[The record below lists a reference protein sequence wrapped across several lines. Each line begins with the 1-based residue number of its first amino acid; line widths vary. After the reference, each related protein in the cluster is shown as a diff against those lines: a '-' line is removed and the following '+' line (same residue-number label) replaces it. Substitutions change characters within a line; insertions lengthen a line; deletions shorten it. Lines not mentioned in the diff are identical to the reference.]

1 MHGPGGRAVTTNLD
15 AVLLENEALRH
26 QVRLLREELALLQSS
41 RSAEAGPQAQNQA
54 QPAADFTG
62 RPHPRQGARAWRDD
76 QEAPRPQPTPE
87 SGWRQAAPRG
97 ERVRSWRSGPEVTTG
112 AAPGITPQ
120 LVRQWAEALS
130 SHPRWRELRLG
141 SRLEGDP
148 AAGGSLELG
157 LQALLDDLRSRSHN
171 PALELEDAL
180 DRRAPGLGAELRWAL
195 AGPASRVKAAV
206 RAAFAMHG
214 PRAADRLSADPQAVV
229 EELLA
234 AIARLE
240 VQVRQEAQARRE
252 QAEQQQAWWRQ
263 QDGRRPGG
271 RSWGAGGAQGGWAGA
286 AASDSGPGETGEGG
300 AKDHARGGARDGG
313 SGGSRDAG
321 SGQAWSAGSG
331 GSRGSSGS
339 GAAPGAGAGEGQSSH
354 HGRQAAP
361 DRQRVEALDI
371 LELSWGAPLAAVKAA
386 HRRLVK
392 RHHPDMGGDAES
404 FRRINDA
411 YQLLIA

>member
-15 AVLLENEALRH
+15 AVLLENEALHH
-26 QVRLLREELALLQSS
+26 QVRLLREELALLQRG
-41 RSAEAGPQAQNQA
+41 RSADAAAQAQAQA
-54 QPAADFTG
+54 SAGFAG
-62 RPHPRQGARAWRDD
+62 RSHPSEGARAWRGD
-76 QEAPRPQPTPE
+76 QESTAPQPTPE
-87 SGWRQAAPRG
+87 ARWRQAAPRG
-97 ERVRSWRSGPEVTTG
+97 ERARSWRAGPEVTTG
-112 AAPGITPQ
+112 SAPGITPQ

-180 DRRAPGLGAELRWAL
+180 DRRSPGLGAELRWAL

-206 RAAFAMHG
+206 RAAFALHG

-234 AIARLE
+234 GIAQLE
-240 VQVRQEAQARRE
+240 AQMRQEAQARRE
-252 QAEQQQAWWRQ
+252 REEQQQAWRRQ

-271 RSWGAGGAQGGWAGA
+271 RSWGDTGAGGGNA
-286 AASDSGPGETGEGG
+286 ETR
-300 AKDHARGGARDGG
+300 ADARDGG
-313 SGGSRDAG
+313 SGRTRDAG
-321 SGQAWSAGSG
+321 SSRAWSAGSG
-331 GSRGSSGS
+331 GSRRSSGA
-339 GAAPGAGAGEGQSSH
+339 GTAPGAGAGEGRSSQN
-354 HGRQAAP
+354 GRQAAP
-361 DRQRVEALDI
+361 DRQRDEALAI
-371 LELSWGAPLAAVKAA
+371 LELSRGAPLAAVKAA

>member
-1 MHGPGGRAVTTNLD
+1 
-15 AVLLENEALRH
+15 
-26 QVRLLREELALLQSS
+26 
-41 RSAEAGPQAQNQA
+41 
-54 QPAADFTG
+54 
-62 RPHPRQGARAWRDD
+62 
-76 QEAPRPQPTPE
+76 
-87 SGWRQAAPRG
+87 
-97 ERVRSWRSGPEVTTG
+97 
-112 AAPGITPQ
+112 
-120 LVRQWAEALS
+120 VRQWAEALS

-180 DRRAPGLGAELRWAL
+180 DRRSPGLGAELRWAL

-206 RAAFAMHG
+206 RAAFALHG
-214 PRAADRLSADPQAVV
+214 PRAADRLSADPEAVV

-234 AIARLE
+234 GIARLE

-252 QAEQQQAWWRQ
+252 QAERQQAWWRQ

-271 RSWGAGGAQGGWAGA
+271 RSWGAGG
-286 AASDSGPGETGEGG
+286 EGG
-300 AKDHARGGARDGG
+300 SKDHARAGAQGGG

-321 SGQAWSAGSG
+321 SSRAGSAGSG
-331 GSRGSSGS
+331 GSRRSSGS
-339 GAAPGAGAGEGQSSH
+339 GAAPGAGAGEGRRSQQ
-354 HGRQAAP
+354 GRHAAP
-361 DRQRVEALDI
+361 DRQRVEALNI

>member
-1 MHGPGGRAVTTNLD
+1 MHGPAGRAVTANLD
-15 AVLLENEALRH
+15 ALLLENEALHH
-26 QVRLLREELALLQSS
+26 QVRLLREELTLLQSS
-41 RSAEAGPQAQNQA
+41 RSAEAQAQAQA
-54 QPAADFTG
+54 QA
-62 RPHPRQGARAWRDD
+62 Q
-76 QEAPRPQPTPE
+76 
-87 SGWRQAAPRG
+87 APRG

-171 PALELEDAL
+171 PALELEEAL

-195 AGPASRVKAAV
+195 AGPASRAKAAV
-206 RAAFAMHG
+206 RAAFTLHG
-214 PRAADRLSADPQAVV
+214 PRAADRLSADPQGVV

-234 AIARLE
+234 GIARLE
-240 VQVRQEAQARRE
+240 VQGRQEAQTRRE
-252 QAEQQQAWWRQ
+252 QTERQQAWWRQ

-271 RSWGAGGAQGGWAGA
+271 RSWGGAEAQGGGGGPEPSNSRAGDTREAGA
-286 AASDSGPGETGEGG
+286 NA
-300 AKDHARGGARDGG
+300 GARDGG
-313 SGGSRDAG
+313 PDASRDAG
-321 SGQAWSAGSG
+321 SNRAWSAGSG
-331 GSRGSSGS
+331 DSRRSSGS
-339 GAAPGAGAGEGQSSH
+339 GGGPGAGEGEGRRSQ
-354 HGRQAAP
+354 HGRHAAP

-404 FRRINDA
+404 FRRINAA

>member
-1 MHGPGGRAVTTNLD
+1 MGRERRSWMHGPAGRAVTTNLD
-15 AVLLENEALRH
+15 ALLLENEALRH
-26 QVRLLREELALLQSS
+26 QVRLLREELNLLQRS
-41 RSAEAGPQAQNQA
+41 RSAEVEAQAQA
-54 QPAADFTG
+54 
-62 RPHPRQGARAWRDD
+62 
-76 QEAPRPQPTPE
+76 
-87 SGWRQAAPRG
+87 AAPRG
-97 ERVRSWRSGPEVTTG
+97 ERVRSWRSGPKVTVG

-157 LQALLDDLRSRSHN
+157 LQALLDDLRSRSPN
-171 PALELEDAL
+171 PALELEEAL

-206 RAAFAMHG
+206 RAAFALHG
-214 PRAADRLSADPQAVV
+214 PRAADRLSADPQGVV

-234 AIARLE
+234 GIARLE
-240 VQVRQEAQARRE
+240 AQLRQETQAGRE
-252 QAEQQQAWWRQ
+252 RAERQQAWWRQ

-271 RSWGAGGAQGGWAGA
+271 RSWGGAEAQGGGGGPEPSNSRAGDTREAGA
-286 AASDSGPGETGEGG
+286 NA
-300 AKDHARGGARDGG
+300 GARDGG
-313 SGGSRDAG
+313 PDASRDAG
-321 SGQAWSAGSG
+321 SNREWSAGSG
-331 GSRGSSGS
+331 DSRRSSGS
-339 GAAPGAGAGEGQSSH
+339 GGGPGAGEGEGRRSQ
-354 HGRQAAP
+354 HGRHAAP
-361 DRQRVEALDI
+361 DRQRVEALGI
-371 LELSWGAPLAAVKAA
+371 LELSWGAPVAAVKAA

-411 YQLLIA
+411 YQLLMA

>member
-1 MHGPGGRAVTTNLD
+1 MGRERRSWMQGPGGRAVTTNLD
-15 AVLLENEALRH
+15 AVLLENEALHH
-26 QVRLLREELALLQSS
+26 QVRLLREELALLQ
-41 RSAEAGPQAQNQA
+41 RGRAAEAGAQAQA
-54 QPAADFTG
+54 Q
-62 RPHPRQGARAWRDD
+62 
-76 QEAPRPQPTPE
+76 PQPTPE
-87 SGWRQAAPRG
+87 PGWRQAAPRG

-148 AAGGSLELG
+148 AVGGSVELG

-171 PALELEDAL
+171 PVLELEDAL

-206 RAAFAMHG
+206 RAAFALHG
-214 PRAADRLSADPQAVV
+214 PRAADRLSGDPQAVV

-234 AIARLE
+234 GIARLE
-240 VQVRQEAQARRE
+240 AQVRQEAQTRRE
-252 QAEQQQAWWRQ
+252 RAERQQAWWRQ

-271 RSWGAGGAQGGWAGA
+271 RSWGDTGADGA
-286 AASDSGPGETGEGG
+286 NAD
-300 AKDHARGGARDGG
+300 
-313 SGGSRDAG
+313 
-321 SGQAWSAGSG
+321 
-331 GSRGSSGS
+331 
-339 GAAPGAGAGEGQSSH
+339 AGAGEGRSSEQ
-354 HGRQAAP
+354 GRQAAP
-361 DRQRVEALDI
+361 DRRRDEALAV
-371 LELSWGAPLAAVKAA
+371 LELSWGAPLTAVKAA

-404 FRRINDA
+404 FRRINAA

>member
-15 AVLLENEALRH
+15 AVLLENEALHH

-41 RSAEAGPQAQNQA
+41 RSAEAQAHAQAQAQA
-54 QPAADFTG
+54 AADFSD

-76 QEAPRPQPTPE
+76 QEVTRPQPAPE
-87 SGWRQAAPRG
+87 PGWRQAAPRG

-141 SRLEGDP
+141 SRHEGDP

-180 DRRAPGLGAELRWAL
+180 DRRSPGLGAELRWAL

-206 RAAFAMHG
+206 RAAFALHG
-214 PRAADRLSADPQAVV
+214 PRAADRLCADPQAVV
-229 EELLA
+229 EELLVA
-234 AIARLE
+234 VARLE
-240 VQVRQEAQARRE
+240 AQVRQEAQKRRE
-252 QAEQQQAWWRQ
+252 QTERQQAGWRQ

-271 RSWGAGGAQGGWAGA
+271 RSWGETGAGGTNA
-286 AASDSGPGETGEGG
+286 D
-300 AKDHARGGARDGG
+300 ARAGG
-313 SGGSRDAG
+313 SGGSRDDG
-321 SGQAWSAGSG
+321 SKRAWSAGSG
-331 GSRGSSGS
+331 GSRGPSGS
-339 GAAPGAGAGEGQSSH
+339 GAAPGTGAAGEGRSSQN
-354 HGRQAAP
+354 GRHAAP
-361 DRQRVEALDI
+361 DRQRDEALAI
-371 LELSWGAPLAAVKAA
+371 LELAWGASQAAVKAA

-392 RHHPDMGGDAES
+392 VHHPDMGGDAES

>member
-1 MHGPGGRAVTTNLD
+1 VTTNLD
-15 AVLLENEALRH
+15 ALLLENEALRH

-41 RSAEAGPQAQNQA
+41 RSAEAQAQAQA
-54 QPAADFTG
+54 QTQAAADFSG

-76 QEAPRPQPTPE
+76 QEVARPQPTSEP
-87 SGWRQAAPRG
+87 GWRQAAPRG
-97 ERVRSWRSGPEVTTG
+97 ERVRTWRSGPGVTTG

-148 AAGGSLELG
+148 AAGGCLELG

-171 PALELEDAL
+171 PALELEEAL

-206 RAAFAMHG
+206 RAAFALHG

-240 VQVRQEAQARRE
+240 VQVRQEAQTRRE
-252 QAEQQQAWWRQ
+252 RAQRQQAWWRQ

-271 RSWGAGGAQGGWAGA
+271 RSWGGADWGGSEAQGGGAGA
-286 AASDSGPGETGEGG
+286 AAGDPRPGDTGEGG
-300 AKDHARGGARDGG
+300 SKDHARAGAQDGGAGT
-313 SGGSRDAG
+313 SRDAG
-321 SGQAWSAGSG
+321 SSRAWSAGSG
-331 GSRGSSGS
+331 GSRDSSGT
-339 GAAPGAGAGEGQSSH
+339 GAAPGAGAGEGRSSQQ
-354 HGRQAAP
+354 GRQAAP

-371 LELSWGAPLAAVKAA
+371 LELSWGAPVAAVKAA

-411 YQLLIA
+411 YQLLMA

>member
-15 AVLLENEALRH
+15 ALLLENEALRH

-41 RSAEAGPQAQNQA
+41 RSAEAQAQAQTQA
-54 QPAADFTG
+54 AADFSG

-76 QEAPRPQPTPE
+76 QEAPRPQPAPE
-87 SGWRQAAPRG
+87 PGWRQAAPRG

-206 RAAFAMHG
+206 RAAFALHG

-240 VQVRQEAQARRE
+240 VQVRQEAQTRR
-252 QAEQQQAWWRQ
+252 QQTQRQQAWWRQ

-271 RSWGAGGAQGGWAGA
+271 RSWGAGGEGGGAGA
-286 AASDSGPGETGEGG
+286 AAGDPRAGGTGADGS
-300 AKDHARGGARDGG
+300 KDHSRAGAQGGG

-321 SGQAWSAGSG
+321 SSRAGSAGSG
-331 GSRGSSGS
+331 DSRGSSGT
-339 GAAPGAGAGEGQSSH
+339 GAAHGSGEGRRSEHS
-354 HGRQAAP
+354 RQAAP

>member
-1 MHGPGGRAVTTNLD
+1 VTTNLD

-41 RSAEAGPQAQNQA
+41 RSAEAQAQAQA
-54 QPAADFTG
+54 QAAADFAG
-62 RPHPRQGARAWRDD
+62 RSHPRQGAPAWRDE
-76 QEAPRPQPTPE
+76 QEVARPQRPQEP
-87 SGWRQAAPRG
+87 GWRQAAPRG
-97 ERVRSWRSGPEVTTG
+97 ERMRSWRSGPEVTTG

-120 LVRQWAEALS
+120 LVGQWSEALS

-141 SRLEGDP
+141 SRLEGDL
-148 AAGGSLELG
+148 ADGGSLELG

-171 PALELEDAL
+171 PALDLEDAL
-180 DRRAPGLGAELRWAL
+180 DRRSPGLGAELRWAL

-206 RAAFAMHG
+206 RAAFALHG
-214 PRAADRLSADPQAVV
+214 PRAADRLSADPHAVV

-234 AIARLE
+234 GIARLE
-240 VQVRQEAQARRE
+240 VQMRQEARVRRE
-252 QAEQQQAWWRQ
+252 QAERQQAWWRQ

-271 RSWGAGGAQGGWAGA
+271 RSWGGSDAQGGWAGA
-286 AASDSGPGETGEGG
+286 AAGDPRPGETGEGG
-300 AKDHARGGARDGG
+300 AKDHARGGAQDGA

-321 SGQAWSAGSG
+321 SNRAWNAGSG

-339 GAAPGAGAGEGQSSH
+339 GAAPGAGAGEGRSSQN
-354 HGRQAAP
+354 GRQAAP

>member
-1 MHGPGGRAVTTNLD
+1 MGRERRSWMHGPGGRAVTTNLD
-15 AVLLENEALRH
+15 ALLLENEALRH
-26 QVRLLREELALLQSS
+26 QVRLLREELTLLQNS
-41 RSAEAGPQAQNQA
+41 RSAEAGAQA
-54 QPAADFTG
+54 
-62 RPHPRQGARAWRDD
+62 
-76 QEAPRPQPTPE
+76 EA
-87 SGWRQAAPRG
+87 QAAPRG

-171 PALELEDAL
+171 PALELEEAL
-180 DRRAPGLGAELRWAL
+180 DRRSPGLGSELRQAL
-195 AGPASRVKAAV
+195 AGPASRAKAAV
-206 RAAFAMHG
+206 RAAFALHG

-240 VQVRQEAQARRE
+240 VQMRQEAQTRR
-252 QAEQQQAWWRQ
+252 QQTQRQQAWWRQ

-271 RSWGAGGAQGGWAGA
+271 RSWGAGGEGGGAGA
-286 AASDSGPGETGEGG
+286 AAGDPRPGGTGADG
-300 AKDHARGGARDGG
+300 AKDHSRAGAQGGGA
-313 SGGSRDAG
+313 GGSREAG
-321 SGQAWSAGSG
+321 SGRAGSAGSG
-331 GSRGSSGS
+331 GTQGSSGS
-339 GAAPGAGAGEGQSSH
+339 GAAPGAGAGEGRRSEHS
-354 HGRQAAP
+354 RQAAP

>member
-1 MHGPGGRAVTTNLD
+1 
-15 AVLLENEALRH
+15 VLLENEALHH
-26 QVRLLREELALLQSS
+26 QVRLLREELALLQ
-41 RSAEAGPQAQNQA
+41 RGRAAEAGAQA
-54 QPAADFTG
+54 AAGVAG
-62 RPHPRQGARAWRDD
+62 RSHPRQEASAWRDN
-76 QEAPRPQPTPE
+76 QEFTRPQPTPE
-87 SGWRQAAPRG
+87 PGWRQAAPRG
-97 ERVRSWRSGPEVTTG
+97 ERVRSWRSGPEVTSG

-148 AAGGSLELG
+148 AAGGCLELG

-180 DRRAPGLGAELRWAL
+180 DRRSPGLGAELRWAL

-206 RAAFAMHG
+206 RAAFALHG
-214 PRAADRLSADPQAVV
+214 PRAADRLSDDPQAVV

-234 AIARLE
+234 GIARLE
-240 VQVRQEAQARRE
+240 AQVRQEAQTRRE
-252 QAEQQQAWWRQ
+252 QTERQQAWWRQ

-271 RSWGAGGAQGGWAGA
+271 RSWGDSGVGGANAEAGEA
-286 AASDSGPGETGEGG
+286 
-300 AKDHARGGARDGG
+300 G

-321 SGQAWSAGSG
+321 SSRAWSAGSD
-331 GSRGSSGS
+331 GSRRSSGS
-339 GAAPGAGAGEGQSSH
+339 GAAPGAEAGEGRSSQN
-354 HGRQAAP
+354 GRHAAP
-361 DRQRVEALDI
+361 DRQRDEALAI
-371 LELSWGAPLAAVKAA
+371 LELAWGASQAAVKAA

>member
-15 AVLLENEALRH
+15 ALLLENEALRH

-41 RSAEAGPQAQNQA
+41 RSAEAQAQAQA
-54 QPAADFTG
+54 QTQAAADFSG

-76 QEAPRPQPTPE
+76 QEVARPQPTSEP
-87 SGWRQAAPRG
+87 GWRQAAPRG
-97 ERVRSWRSGPEVTTG
+97 ERVRTWRSGPGVTTG

-148 AAGGSLELG
+148 AAGGCLELG

-214 PRAADRLSADPQAVV
+214 PRAADRLSDDPHAVV

-240 VQVRQEAQARRE
+240 VQTRQEAQARRE
-252 QAEQQQAWWRQ
+252 QAERQQAWWRQ

-271 RSWGAGGAQGGWAGA
+271 
-286 AASDSGPGETGEGG
+286 
-300 AKDHARGGARDGG
+300 
-313 SGGSRDAG
+313 SRDAG
-321 SGQAWSAGSG
+321 SGRAWSAGSG
-331 GSRGSSGS
+331 DSRRSSGS
-339 GAAPGAGAGEGQSSH
+339 GGGPGAEAEEGRSSEQ
-354 HGRQAAP
+354 GRQAAP
-361 DRQRVEALDI
+361 DRQRVEALGI

-392 RHHPDMGGDAES
+392 RHHPDVGGDAES

>member
-1 MHGPGGRAVTTNLD
+1 MHGPAGRAVTTNLD
-15 AVLLENEALRH
+15 ALLLENEALRH
-26 QVRLLREELALLQSS
+26 QVRLLREELNLLQRS
-41 RSAEAGPQAQNQA
+41 RSAEVEAQAQA
-54 QPAADFTG
+54 
-62 RPHPRQGARAWRDD
+62 
-76 QEAPRPQPTPE
+76 
-87 SGWRQAAPRG
+87 AAPRG
-97 ERVRSWRSGPEVTTG
+97 EQVRSWRSGPKVTVG

-157 LQALLDDLRSRSHN
+157 LQALLDDLRSRSPN
-171 PALELEDAL
+171 PALELEEAL

-206 RAAFAMHG
+206 RAAFALHG
-214 PRAADRLSADPQAVV
+214 PRAADRLSADPQGVV

-234 AIARLE
+234 GIARLE
-240 VQVRQEAQARRE
+240 AQLRQETQAGRE
-252 QAEQQQAWWRQ
+252 RAERQQAWWRQ

-271 RSWGAGGAQGGWAGA
+271 RSWGGAEAQGGGGGPEPSNSRAGDTREAGA
-286 AASDSGPGETGEGG
+286 NA
-300 AKDHARGGARDGG
+300 GARDGG
-313 SGGSRDAG
+313 PDASRDAG
-321 SGQAWSAGSG
+321 SNRAWSAGSG
-331 GSRGSSGS
+331 DSRRSSGS
-339 GAAPGAGAGEGQSSH
+339 GGGPGAGEGEGRRSQ
-354 HGRQAAP
+354 HGRHAAP
-361 DRQRVEALDI
+361 DRQRVEALGI

-386 HRRLVK
+386 HRRMVK

-411 YQLLIA
+411 YQLLMA

>member
-1 MHGPGGRAVTTNLD
+1 MHGPAGRAVTTNLD
-15 AVLLENEALRH
+15 ALLLENEALRH
-26 QVRLLREELALLQSS
+26 QVRLLREELTLLQSS
-41 RSAEAGPQAQNQA
+41 RSAEAQAQAQTQA
-54 QPAADFTG
+54 AADFAG
-62 RPHPRQGARAWRDD
+62 RPHPRQGVRAWRDD

-87 SGWRQAAPRG
+87 PGWRQAAPRG
-97 ERVRSWRSGPEVTTG
+97 ERVRSWRSGPKVTVG

-148 AAGGSLELG
+148 AAGGSVELG

-195 AGPASRVKAAV
+195 AGPASRAKAAV
-206 RAAFAMHG
+206 RAAFALDG

-240 VQVRQEAQARRE
+240 VQVLQEAQARRE
-252 QAEQQQAWWRQ
+252 QAERQQAWWRQ

-271 RSWGAGGAQGGWAGA
+271 RSWGAAGA
-286 AASDSGPGETGEGG
+286 
-300 AKDHARGGARDGG
+300 HADGRAGAREAGSDGP
-313 SGGSRDAG
+313 RDAG
-321 SGQAWSAGSG
+321 SSRAW
-331 GSRGSSGS
+331 
-339 GAAPGAGAGEGQSSH
+339 GAGAGDSRGSEQ
-354 HGRQAAP
+354 GRQVAP
-361 DRQRVEALDI
+361 DRQRVEALGI
-371 LELSWGAPLAAVKAA
+371 LELSWGAPVAAVKAA

-411 YQLLIA
+411 YQLLMA